1 MGRAPQAMLQIK
13 LTAVSAFS
21 SSLRRYTSLNHL
33 AQAARAVLHNGN
45 QIGQM
50 LADLNRVDFHS
61 VREQASWVN
70 HFLYGQNLNIKI
82 THCLRCASVITRSC
96 LDSKTILNW
105 LCNSKILWSNGHLG
119 WKTWS
124 KAPWN
129 LTRVGQVFLRPP
141 GNFFWNGASIGKCLL
156 TCK

>member
-61 VREQASWVN
+61 VREQASWVRIISLN
-70 HFLYGQNLNIKI
+70 NKKIVFPFITYKQN
-82 THCLRCASVITRSC
+82 CLRYVSVITRSC
-96 LDSKTILNW
+96 LDSKTILN
-105 LCNSKILWSNGHLG
+105 
-119 WKTWS
+119 
-124 KAPWN
+124 
-129 LTRVGQVFLRPP
+129 
-141 GNFFWNGASIGKCLL
+141 
-156 TCK
+156 